1 MTGMIP
7 TGFLKAFDTTDHD
20 QLLQNV
26 YAIVFLKHTV
36 NWFKCY
42 LSNRS
47 FWVKLV
53 NDFSQTASVS
63 YGLPPKFHF
72 GTNPLFSIC
81 QWYDTKFGMSSFFV
95 YWWFM
100 FCSRTQRC
108 QWIWKKK
115 FKLRFFPI

>member
-63 YGLPPKFHF
+63 YGLLPKFHF

-81 QWYDTKFGMSSFFV
+81 Q
-95 YWWFM
+95 
-100 FCSRTQRC
+100 
-108 QWIWKKK
+108 
-115 FKLRFFPI
+115 

>member
-47 FWVKLV
+47 FWV
-53 NDFSQTASVS
+53 
-63 YGLPPKFHF
+63 
-72 GTNPLFSIC
+72 
-81 QWYDTKFGMSSFFV
+81 
-95 YWWFM
+95 
-100 FCSRTQRC
+100 
-108 QWIWKKK
+108 
-115 FKLRFFPI
+115 